1 MDANQ
6 RGSKNYAN
14 EVDKKENT
22 TRKTS
27 KTDETYVPKEI
38 KYRGIRR
45 RPWGKYAAEIRD
57 PNKNGAR
64 VWLGTFSSGEEAA
77 RAYDRAA
84 YALRGN
90 QALLNFPNENQYKTS
105 STPLEISKHVVNGS
119 SNHELPSSS
128 SASTTCPT
136 KNISYADAPRES
148 TVTFKRPMGQFIE
161 FEYMEDNL
169 LDELLGTQAPSKR
182 SKSF

>member
-1 MDANQ
+1 MEANQ
-6 RGSKNYAN
+6 GSSKDYTN
-14 EVDKKENT
+14 EVAKEAST

-27 KTDETYVPKEI
+27 KTVEIYAPKEI

-64 VWLGTFSSGEEAA
+64 VWLGTFSTGEEAA

-84 YALRGN
+84 YALRGH
-90 QALLNFPNENQYKTS
+90 QALLNFPNENHYKTS
-105 STPLEISKHVVNGS
+105 SPPEISKHVVNEI
-119 SNHELPSSS
+119 SNRELPSSS
-128 SASTTCPT
+128 SSQSYIT
-136 KNISYADAPRES
+136 KSINYADAHRES
-148 TVTFKRPMGQFIE
+148 TTITFKRPMGQLVE

-169 LDELLGTQAPSKR
+169 LDELLGTQVPNKR

>member
-1 MDANQ
+1 MEANQ
-6 RGSKNYAN
+6 GESKNYTN
-14 EVDKKENT
+14 EVTKKENT

-84 YALRGN
+84 YALRGH
-90 QALLNFPNENQYKTS
+90 QALLNFPNENHYKTS
-105 STPLEISKHVVNGS
+105 SPLEISEHVVNDT

-128 SASTTCPT
+128 SASITYST
-136 KNISYADAPRES
+136 KSINYADAPRES
-148 TVTFKRPMGQFIE
+148 TITFKRPMGQFIE

-169 LDELLGTQAPSKR
+169 LDELLGTQASSKR